1 MKTKTMAHYLIIMF
15 IVMLLIFRFIVLFT
29 TVLGLD
35 FPIKSVNES
44 IEIGVIFIT
53 LLCIILFTKTKL
65 IGGILY
71 LITSFIYYGL
81 EFTKLLPSII
91 NGVMSQDS
99 AIQAVVL
106 IIELAIPIFALFILI
121 YDKKQEINPVDK
133 KTDFFYKGNQ
143 YDRKYD
149 ERADKNNYRTM

>member
-15 IVMLLIFRFIVLFT
+15 MVMLLIFRFIVLFT
-29 TVLGLD
+29 TVLGIE
-35 FPIKSVNES
+35 FPVKSVNEAM
-44 IEIGVIFIT
+44 EIGVIFIT
-53 LLCIILFTKTKL
+53 LVCIILFTKTKL

-71 LITSFIYYGL
+71 LVTACIYYGI
-81 EFTKLLPSII
+81 EFFKILPLII
-91 NGVMSQDS
+91 NGTVTQDLG
-99 AIQAVVL
+99 IQAIVL
-106 IIELAIPIFALFILI
+106 MIELAIPIFALFILI

>member
-15 IVMLLIFRFIVLFT
+15 MVMLLIFRFIVLTT
-29 TVLGLD
+29 TVLGIN
-35 FPIKSVNES
+35 FPIKITNES

-71 LITSFIYYGL
+71 LITAFIYYGI
-81 EFTKLLPSII
+81 EFSKILPLII
-91 NGVMSQDS
+91 NGTITQDLG
-99 AIQAVVL
+99 IQAIVL
-106 IIELAIPIFALFILI
+106 MIELVIPIFALFILI
-121 YDKKQEINPVDK
+121 YDKKQEIDPGDK

-143 YDRKYD
+143 YDRKLD
-149 ERADKNNYRTM
+149 DRADKNNYRIM

>member
-15 IVMLLIFRFIVLFT
+15 MVMLLLFRFVVLFT
-29 TVLGLD
+29 TVLGID
-35 FPIKSVNES
+35 FPVKTANET

-71 LITSFIYYGL
+71 LVTSFIYFGY
-81 EFTKLLPSII
+81 EFAKLFPSII
-91 NGVMSQDS
+91 NETISMDAG
-99 AIQAVVL
+99 IQAVVL
-106 IIELAIPIFALFILI
+106 MIELVIPIFAFFILL
-121 YDKKQEINPVDK
+121 YDKKQEIAPTDK
-133 KTDFFYKGNQ
+133 KTDFFYKGDQ

-149 ERADKNNYRTM
+149 DRADKNNYRTM